1 MGADRADKH
10 GRAGEEDIRG
20 GKFRAFS
27 GAENQGWGEGHLE
40 FGNPGTDR
48 SDHRHRL
55 RNNVMLS

>member
-10 GRAGEEDIRG
+10 GRAGEEDILR

-48 SDHRHRL
+48 ADYRP
-55 RNNVMLS
+55 